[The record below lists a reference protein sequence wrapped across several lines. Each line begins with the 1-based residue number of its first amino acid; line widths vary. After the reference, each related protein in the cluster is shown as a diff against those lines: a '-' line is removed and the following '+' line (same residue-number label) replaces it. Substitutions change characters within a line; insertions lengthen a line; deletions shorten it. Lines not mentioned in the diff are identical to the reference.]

1 MSETKRAY
9 ETIVRKPFI
18 LSKTVMQA
26 KKWNPDQ
33 IPKISADTLIEV
45 ADAARRRETFELEDN
60 VPVCVLC
67 LAEPR
72 IIDTPKGAWN
82 VVDIALPDGTEHLLN
97 LGRTVLKKKVF
108 EKMPLTNK
116 RLIIMSLGKPRGK
129 AYFDYVVMTVEEYEA
144 MQARKDKKA

>member
-1 MSETKRAY
+1 MDEVKRAY
-9 ETIVRKPFI
+9 ETLVRKPFI

-33 IPKISADTLIEV
+33 IPKLSADTLVEV
-45 ADAARRRETFELEDN
+45 AEASRKRETYELKDN
-60 VPVCVLC
+60 EPVCVLC
-67 LAEPR
+67 LGEPR

-82 VVDIALPDGTEHLLN
+82 VVDIALPDGTEHLLA

-116 RLIIMSLGKPRGK
+116 RLIIMSLGIPRGK
-129 AYFDYVVMTVEEYEA
+129 QYYDYVVMTVEEYEA
-144 MQARKDKKA
+144 MQKQKK